1 MGIAAFSALVSTGM
15 AAIGGGGFML
25 FNTAV
30 SAFTYFIGMTAT
42 FAVLGAIS
50 KSLFSQPSMDTQNGI
65 NFNSRDPAATR
76 KIIYG
81 KCRIGGTIVF
91 FNTSDTNNNFF
102 HVVIAVAGHEIN
114 AFKEV
119 YFGNTKVWEN
129 GSYIVDEDNDID
141 WEDHCLLKFHK
152 GDQTTA
158 DTDLVLAA
166 TGFTNDHKLLDTA
179 YIYARLDYDA
189 QVYVSGVPN
198 ISCVVEGKKV
208 FDPRDITHDINDDS
222 TWEFSTNPALIAYDY
237 LRDQKYGL
245 GEDDANI
252 DVPSVTVAAND
263 CDDTITITDGTQKRY
278 ECSGILDS
286 GSTIKD
292 NLEDILSS
300 MMGSIHYSGG
310 KFHVLAGMYRD
321 AHSDAIGV
329 DIITSPIQVT
339 TKRSRNTLFNTVK
352 GRFVSEEN
360 NYVISDF
367 PEQDDSSF
375 VTEDGEELVMD
386 LPLPM
391 TTNNVR
397 AQRIAKLTL
406 KQSRLQMS
414 ISLQLNLEGL
424 KYKVGD
430 TVAINYDRFSWTNK
444 EFTITRL
451 QVIPDEE
458 KGLVVDIEGTEA
470 DETTHEWSADEASEF
485 VVTEDVDV
493 YRGTEVVAPTNL
505 RLYSLFEFDPY
516 GRGTVQAVWDGV
528 LEADGADPY
537 EPYFDHYLITY
548 TDDRNDDRRHFTQ
561 ESRLP
566 NAPVR
571 VDLSLR
577 AGNGNPAP
585 VRGTIQVQAVNVR
598 GFRSD
603 PISINFNTNTVLQ
616 PYPENLDNRVFG
628 TQADPTVSYLS
639 ELALEAGIELS
650 NGIELLYIYVDANG
664 LEIDS
669 QEYVYDTQE
678 LTAIPDLNHI
688 DIVQSMDTTR
698 VLYDQFFNDD
708 NWTDASGGKWDIYSG
723 LLQFNNAGISDFIYR
738 FIQAEAGDYRIQF
751 TIGSNDEDLGFTILD
766 GTTFTPIFTDVS
778 IEGTGLITE
787 TVTVQGN
794 FYVVFQ
800 GSSVNPVSGY
810 IDNLRIDTIGR
821 RNSASQKF
829 KFVASTQNEV
839 TWSFSESNQV
849 NMTDTGV
856 STQEYGFTGTNWR
869 TAENEPYVTVT
880 LYRSATSTGFSSQD
894 VTVTAQWEEDDVII
908 NDTTVTQVKVL
919 EITRSFAVEVIP
931 E

>member
-1 MGIAAFSALVSTGM
+1 MGIAAFSALVATGM
-15 AAIGGGGFML
+15 AAIGGAGFML
-25 FNTAV
+25 FGTAV

-42 FAVLGAIS
+42 FSVLGAIS

-158 DTDLVLAA
+158 DSDLVLAA

-208 FDPRDITHDINDDS
+208 FDPREVTHDINDDS
-222 TWEFSTNPALIAYDY
+222 TWGFSTNPALIAYDY

-252 DVPSVTVAAND
+252 DVPSVTAAAND

-367 PEQDDSSF
+367 PKQDDSSF

-430 TVAINYDRFSWTNK
+430 TVAINYDRFSWANK

-451 QVIPDEE
+451 QVIPDAE
-458 KGLVVDIEGTEA
+458 KGLVVDIEATEA
-470 DETTHEWSADEASEF
+470 DETTHDWSADEASEF
-485 VVTEDVDV
+485 EVTEDVDV

-505 RLYSLFEFDPY
+505 RLYSVHDFNPY

-528 LEADGADPY
+528 LEADGADPH
-537 EPYFDHYLITY
+537 EVYFSHYLVEY
-548 TDDRNDDRRHFTQ
+548 TDNGTGDYHDVTI
-561 ESRLP
+561 ETVVP
-566 NAPVR
+566 NAQVR
-571 VDLSLR
+571 VDQSRKGTTL
-577 AGNGNPAP
+577 
-585 VRGTIQVQAVNVR
+585 GTITVRAVNVR

-603 PISINFNTNTVLQ
+603 PITISFTREIQLE
-616 PYPENLDNRVFG
+616 PYAQNLDNRVFG
-628 TQADPTVSYLS
+628 TQADPTPVYLS
-639 ELALEAGIELS
+639 ELALEAGIDLI
-650 NGIELLYIYVDANG
+650 NGTELLYIYVDGNG
-664 LEIDS
+664 FELGS
-669 QEYVYDTQE
+669 QEYVFDTQE
-678 LTAIPDLNHI
+678 LTAIPDLNRTAQVDSITHQNI
-688 DIVQSMDTTR
+688 
-698 VLYDQFFNDD
+698 LYDQFFNDD
-708 NWTDASGGKWDIYSG
+708 NWTDQSGGKWFVSSG
-723 LLQFNNAGISDFIYR
+723 LLQCSDAGVSHFIYS
-738 FIQAEAGDYRIQF
+738 FVQAEAGEHTVQF
-751 TIGSNDEDLGFTILD
+751 TILSNDEDLGFVILD
-766 GTTFTPIFTDVS
+766 STTFTPLFTDIS
-778 IEGTGLITE
+778 IEGTGLITR

-794 FYVVFQ
+794 FYIAFQ
-800 GSSVNPVSGY
+800 GSGTNPVTAS
-810 IDNLRIDTIGR
+810 IDNLIIKPVE
-821 RNSASQKF
+821 NVANASQKF

-839 TWSFSESNQV
+839 TWSFSASNRV
-849 NMTDTGV
+849 NITDTGV
-856 STQEYGFTGTNWR
+856 STIWNGFSGANLR
-869 TAENEPYVTVT
+869 TAENQPYVTAE
-880 LYRSATSTGFSSQD
+880 LLRSATSTGFSSQD
-894 VTVTAQWEEDDVII
+894 VTVTAQWEEDDVEI
-908 NDTTVTQVKVL
+908 NDTTVTQVKTL
-919 EITRSFAVEVIP
+919 EITRSFAVEVR

>member
-1 MGIAAFSALVSTGM
+1 MGIAAFSALVATGM
-15 AAIGGGGFML
+15 AAIGGAGFML
-25 FNTAV
+25 FGTAV

-42 FAVLGAIS
+42 FSVLGAIS

-76 KIIYG
+76 KIVYG

-208 FDPRDITHDINDDS
+208 YDPRDVAHDINDES

-245 GEDDANI
+245 GEDNANI

-263 CDDTITITDGTQKRY
+263 CDDTITITDGAQKRY

-286 GSTIKD
+286 GSTIKN

-430 TVAINYDRFSWTNK
+430 TVAINYDRFSWSNK

-451 QVIPDEE
+451 QVIPSEE
-458 KGLVVDIEGTEA
+458 KGLVVDIEATEA
-470 DETTHEWSADEASEF
+470 DETTHDWSADEASEF

-505 RLYSLFEFDPY
+505 RLYSVHDFNNY
-516 GRGTVQAVWDGV
+516 GQGTVQAVWDGV
-528 LEADGADPY
+528 LQADGADPH
-537 EPYFDHYLITY
+537 EVYFSHYLVQY
-548 TDDRNDDRRHFTQ
+548 TDDGVGNYHDVTI
-561 ESRLP
+561 ETLVP
-566 NAPVR
+566 NAQVF
-571 VDLSLR
+571 VDQSR
-577 AGNGNPAP
+577 KGTN
-585 VRGTIQVQAVNVR
+585 VGTITVRAVNVR
-598 GFRSD
+598 GFASD
-603 PISINFNTNTVLQ
+603 PITISFTHQIQLE
-616 PYPENLDNRVFG
+616 PYAQNIDNRVFG
-628 TQADPTVSYLS
+628 TQADPTPVYLS
-639 ELALEAGIELS
+639 ELALEAGIDLI
-650 NGIELLYIYVDANG
+650 NGTELLYIYVDENG
-664 LEIDS
+664 FELGS
-669 QEYVYDTQE
+669 QEYVFDTQE
-678 LTAIPDLNHI
+678 LTAIPDLNRTAQVDSITHQNI
-688 DIVQSMDTTR
+688 
-698 VLYDQFFNDD
+698 LYDQFFNDD
-708 NWTDASGGKWDIYSG
+708 NWTDQSGGVWFVSGG
-723 LLQFNNAGISDFIYR
+723 LLQCVDAGVSHFI
-738 FIQAEAGDYRIQF
+738 FSFVQAEAGDHTVQF
-751 TIGSNDEDLGFTILD
+751 TINSNDEDLGFVILD
-766 GTTFTPIFTDVS
+766 STTFTPLFTDIS
-778 IEGTGLITE
+778 IEGTGLITR

-794 FYVVFQ
+794 FYIAFQ
-800 GSSVNPVSGY
+800 GSATNPVTAA
-810 IDNLRIDTIGR
+810 IDNLTIKPVE
-821 RNSASQKF
+821 NVANASQKF

-839 TWSFSESNQV
+839 TWSFSESNQA
-849 NMTDTGV
+849 NITDSGV
-856 STQEYGFTGTNWR
+856 STIETGFSGTNLR
-869 TAENEPYVTVT
+869 TAENEPYVTVE
-880 LYRSATSTGFSSQD
+880 LRRQSTSTGFSSQD
-894 VTVTAQWEEDDVII
+894 VTVTAQWEEDDVEI
-908 NDTTVTQVKVL
+908 NNTTVTQVKTL
-919 EITRSFAVEVIP
+919 EITRSFAVEVR

>member
-252 DVPSVTVAAND
+252 DVPSVTAAAND

-414 ISLQLNLEGL
+414 INLQLNLEGL

-451 QVIPDEE
+451 QVIPDAE
-458 KGLVVDIEGTEA
+458 KGLVVDIEATEA
-470 DETTHEWSADEASEF
+470 DETTHEWSADEASAF

-505 RLYSLFEFDPY
+505 RLFSVRDFDPY
-516 GRGTVQAVWDGV
+516 GVGVVQAVWDGV

-537 EPYFDHYLITY
+537 EVYFSHYLVEY
-548 TDDRNDDRRHFTQ
+548 TDNDSGNYHDVTIETFV
-561 ESRLP
+561 P
-566 NAPVR
+566 NAQVLADQSR
-571 VDLSLR
+571 KGVNL
-577 AGNGNPAP
+577 
-585 VRGTIQVQAVNVR
+585 GTITVRAVNVR

-603 PISINFNTNTVLQ
+603 PISITFDHTIQLE
-616 PYPENLDNRVFG
+616 PYAQNLDNRVFG
-628 TQADPTVSYLS
+628 TQADPTPVYLS
-639 ELALEAGIELS
+639 ELALEAGIDLL
-650 NGIELLYIYVDANG
+650 NGTELLYIYVDANG
-664 LEIDS
+664 FELGS
-669 QEYVYDTQE
+669 QEYVFDTQE
-678 LTAIPDLNHI
+678 LTAIPDLNRTAQ
-688 DIVQSMDTTR
+688 VASTTTQNIF
-698 VLYDQFFNDD
+698 YDQFFNDD
-708 NWTDASGGKWDIYSG
+708 NWTNVSNGEWFVSGG
-723 LLQFNNAGISDFIYR
+723 LLQCVDAGLAAFIYSYV
-738 FIQAEAGDYRIQF
+738 QAEAGEHTVQF
-751 TIGSNDEDLGFTILD
+751 TINSNDETIGLHILD
-766 GTTFTPIFTDVS
+766 GTSFVTIFSDIEIAGTGNFSETFTA
-778 IEGTGLITE
+778 E
-787 TVTVQGN
+787 GN
-794 FYVVFQ
+794 FYIYFTG
-800 GSSVNPVSGY
+800 GSEPTTAS
-810 IDNLRIDTIGR
+810 IDNLIIKPVE
-821 RNSASQKF
+821 NVANASQKF

-849 NMTDTGV
+849 NITDTGV
-856 STQEYGFTGTNWR
+856 STIETGFSGANLR
-869 TAENEPYVTVT
+869 TEQNEPYVTVE
-880 LYRSATSTGFSSQD
+880 LQRLSSSTGFSSQD
-894 VTVTAQWEEDDVII
+894 VTVTAQWEEDDVEL
-908 NDTTVTQVKVL
+908 NGTTVTQVKTL
-919 EITRSFAVEVIP
+919 EITRSFAVEVRS
-931 E
+931 

>member
-15 AAIGGGGFML
+15 AAIGGAGFAL
-25 FNTAV
+25 FGTAV

-102 HVVIAVAGHEIN
+102 HIVIAVAGHEIN

-158 DTDLVLAA
+158 DSDLVLAA

-198 ISCVVEGKKV
+198 ISCVIEGKKV
-208 FDPRDITHDINDDS
+208 YDPRDVTHDINDES
-222 TWEFSTNPALIAYDY
+222 TWEYSTNPALIAYDY

-245 GEDDANI
+245 GEDNANI
-252 DVPSVTVAAND
+252 DVSSVTVAAND

-310 KFHVLAGMYRD
+310 KFHVLAGIYTD

-375 VTEDGEELVMD
+375 VTADGEELVMD

-458 KGLVVDIEGTEA
+458 KGLVVDIEATEA
-470 DETTHEWSADEASEF
+470 DETTHEWSADEASAF

-505 RLYSLFEFDPY
+505 RLYSLHAFDGY
-516 GRGTVQAVWDGV
+516 GRGTIQAVWDGV

-548 TDDRNDDRRHFTQ
+548 TDNRLDDRRHFTQ

-571 VDLSLR
+571 VDLSIKGR
-577 AGNGNPAP
+577 ASIVQGN
-585 VRGTIQVQAVNVR
+585 IQVQAVNVR

-603 PISINFNTNTVLQ
+603 PISMSFTIETVLQ

-650 NGIELLYIYVDANG
+650 DGTELLYIYVDENG
-664 LEIDS
+664 FEIDS
-669 QEYVYDTQE
+669 QEYVFDTQE
-678 LTAIPDLNHI
+678 LTATPDLNHI
-688 DIVQSMDTTR
+688 AIVQSIETFTL
-698 VLYDQFFNDD
+698 LYDQFFNDD
-708 NWTDASGGKWDIYSG
+708 NWTDASGGKWYVSTG
-723 LLQFNNAGISDFIYR
+723 RLRCTNAGVSNFIHS
-738 FIQAEAGDYRIQF
+738 FVQAEAGEHTVNF
-751 TIGSNDEDLGFTILD
+751 TIETNDETIGFHVLD
-766 GTTFTPIFTDVS
+766 ATTYAPLLSDPFISGTGSYAETFTA
-778 IEGTGLITE
+778 E
-787 TVTVQGN
+787 GN
-794 FYVVFQ
+794 FLIYFTG
-800 GSSVNPVSGY
+800 GSEPTTAS
-810 IDNLRIDTIGR
+810 IDNLKIRTIGR
-821 RNSASQKF
+821 QNLASQKF

-856 STQEYGFTGTNWR
+856 STVETGFSGTNLR
-869 TAENEPYVTVT
+869 TAENEPYVTVE
-880 LYRSATSTGFSSQD
+880 LKRVATSTGFSSQD
-894 VTVTAQWEEDDVII
+894 VTVTAQWEEDDVVI
-908 NDTTVTQVKVL
+908 NDSTVTQVKVL
-919 EITRSFAVEVIP
+919 DITRTFAVEVIP